1 MSEAQAAPAVE
12 KVDEKEA
19 QACLRAF
26 EVGIGKRCAAGSI
39 GYDEFAKLANAKYKF
54 AEKAEEAPGR
64 LAPWLVD
71 EIVAQATKE
80 EQAKA

>member
-1 MSEAQAAPAVE
+1 MSDEQGAPGA

-26 EVGIGKRCAAGSI
+26 EVGIGKMCGAIGI
-39 GYDEFAKLANAKYKF
+39 GYDEFAKRANAAFKF
-54 AEKAEEAPGR
+54 AEKDEEASGK

-71 EIVAQATKE
+71 QIVEQATKG
-80 EQAKA
+80 QPAPA

>member
-1 MSEAQAAPAVE
+1 MSDVQAAPAAE

-26 EVGIGKRCAAGSI
+26 EVGIGKMCGSIGI
-39 GYDEFAKLANAKYKF
+39 GYDEFAKRANATFKF
-54 AEKAEEAPGR
+54 AEKEEEAPGR

-71 EIVAQATKE
+71 VIVEQATKE